1 MEQVIVIVGLI
12 RESLVVQEYILQFPT
27 AFWFWRDAN
36 RVSLKKRLRSR
47 AEAGC
52 SEAWLSMRR
61 TINIEKLVSNL
72 VHVKGP
78 VSPMGPMIHEFDE
91 DTG

>member
-1 MEQVIVIVGLI
+1 
-12 RESLVVQEYILQFPT
+12 
-27 AFWFWRDAN
+27 
-36 RVSLKKRLRSR
+36 LRSR

-52 SEAWLSMRR
+52 SEAWLSMRG
-61 TINIEKLVSNL
+61 TIKIVKLVSNS

-78 VSPMGPMIHEFDE
+78 VSPMGLMIHEFDE